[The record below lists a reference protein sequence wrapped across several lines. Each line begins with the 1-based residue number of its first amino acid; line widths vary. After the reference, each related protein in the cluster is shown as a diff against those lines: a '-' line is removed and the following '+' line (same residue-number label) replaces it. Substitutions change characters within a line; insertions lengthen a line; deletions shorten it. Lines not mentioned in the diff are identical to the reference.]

1 MDRAIPFAFGL
12 LGVLAGV
19 ISRLQS
25 MLPSLIPNA
34 SVRSIQVPFL
44 LFSSIVFAIST
55 LAVAALGYWANR
67 RVSLPDEYAR
77 FGLVA
82 GVAGGFGFLL
92 GTVAVLVATLPV
104 SIADAP
110 LLAVTSVSYSAV
122 TKGVSIGLFG
132 LAGAAVAH
140 FREGAAH
147 EKRSADA

>member
-1 MDRAIPFAFGL
+1 MDRAIPLAFGL

-25 MLPSLIPNA
+25 MLPSLIPNS
-34 SVRSIQVPFL
+34 SVRSIHVPFL
-44 LFSSIVFAIST
+44 LFSSVVFVIST

-92 GTVAVLVATLPV
+92 GTVAILVATLPMSV
-104 SIADAP
+104 ADAP
-110 LLAVTSVSYSAV
+110 LFAAISVSYSAA

-132 LAGAAVAH
+132 LAGGAVAH
-140 FREGAAH
+140 FREVAVLEKSGA
-147 EKRSADA
+147 